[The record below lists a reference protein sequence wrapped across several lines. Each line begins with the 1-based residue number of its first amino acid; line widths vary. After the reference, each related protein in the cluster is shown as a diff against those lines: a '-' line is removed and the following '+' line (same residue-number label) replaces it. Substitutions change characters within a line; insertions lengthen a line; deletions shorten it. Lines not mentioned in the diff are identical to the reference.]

1 MAVVAGLLAARAQGQ
16 PEGPAFIDGADGHA
30 IAWPALAAYAE
41 RLGELAAVRRL
52 PPGARIGLVVADPL
66 AFAAAYLGGLAAGLT
81 VVPVD
86 PRLPTLDEFLI
97 RLRADVVVTDA
108 PLSAPVAGVENWV
121 AERTAPV
128 PVGAAP
134 TGNRPSA
141 RAALRPAVLLATS
154 GTTGE
159 PKGVPLSEAQLLH
172 AARRVAGHHRFGPGQ
187 RGYSPL
193 PLFHVNAQVMGLLAA
208 LVSGASL
215 VLDRRFEAGAYWS
228 RVVEWS
234 PTWLNTVPA
243 ILGALAT
250 QPVPPEATLAR
261 LRFARS
267 ASAPLPVSTQE
278 AFTAHTGVA
287 VLNTYGM
294 TEAAGQITASPL
306 DVSARRTGSVG
317 LPVGVG
323 LAVAGPD
330 GRPAPPGSQG
340 MVVLRG
346 RQVTDRYLELT
357 GHGAEASR
365 SARDA
370 RGWLPTGDLG
380 FRDED
385 GHLYLVGRADDV
397 INRGG
402 EKLHPQEVEHV
413 LLGHP
418 AVGSAAVVAAPHERL
433 GQVPVAFV
441 MLRPYRTEALQP
453 YRTEA
458 LRPYRTEA
466 GVVEEL
472 ERLCAQRLPRHK
484 CPAAITVTAELPTS
498 PTGKVL
504 RRALRADAAALAG
517 GPVPGGGR

>member
-1 MAVVAGLLAARAQGQ
+1 MARRMAVVARLLAVRAQAQ
-16 PEGPAFIDGADGHA
+16 PEEPAFITGADGDA
-30 IAWPALAAYAE
+30 ISWPALAAYAE
-41 RLGELAAVRRL
+41 RLRELAAARRL
-52 PPGARIGLVVADPL
+52 PPRARVGLVVADPL
-66 AFAAAYLGGLAAGLT
+66 VFAAAYLGGLAAGLT

-86 PRLPTLDEFLI
+86 PRLPTPTLDDLLT
-97 RLRADVVVTDA
+97 RLRVDVVVTDA
-108 PLSAPVAGVENWV
+108 PLASPLAGAEIWA
-121 AERTAPV
+121 AERAAPV
-128 PVGAAP
+128 PVGVAP
-134 TGNRPSA
+134 TGVRPSA
-141 RAALRPAVLLATS
+141 GAALRPAVLLATS

-159 PKGVPLSEAQLLH
+159 PKGVPLSEARLLH

-187 RGYSPL
+187 RGYSAL

-215 VLDRRFEAGAYWS
+215 VLDRRFEPDAYWS
-228 RVVEWS
+228 RVGEWS

-243 ILGALAT
+243 MLGPLAA

-261 LRFARS
+261 VRFVRS
-267 ASAPLPVSTQE
+267 ASAPLPVSTQD

-294 TEAAGQITASPL
+294 TEAAGQITADPL

-317 LPVGVG
+317 LPVGVA

-330 GRPAPPGSQG
+330 GRPVPPGSQG

-370 RGWLPTGDLG
+370 HGWLPTGDLG

-385 GHLYLVGRADDV
+385 GYVYLVGRADDV

-441 MLRPYRTEALQP
+441 MLRPH
-453 YRTEA
+453 
-458 LRPYRTEA
+458 RPEA
-466 GVVEEL
+466 GLVEEL
-472 ERLCAQRLPRHK
+472 DRLCAQRLPRHK

-504 RRALRADAAALAG
+504 RRALRAEVAALAG

>member
-1 MAVVAGLLAARAQGQ
+1 MAVVSRLLAARAQEQ
-16 PEGPAFIDGADGHA
+16 PEEPAFIAGADGHA
-30 IAWPALAAYAE
+30 ISWPALGAYAE
-41 RLGELAAVRRL
+41 RLRELAAARRL
-52 PPGARIGLVVADPL
+52 PPGARIALVVADPL
-66 AFAAAYLGGLAAGLT
+66 DFAAAYLGGLAAGLT
-81 VVPVD
+81 VVPAD
-86 PRLPTLDEFLI
+86 PRLPAPALDDFLT

-108 PLSAPVAGVENWV
+108 PLSSPVAGVEIWV
-121 AERTAPV
+121 AEHAAPV

-134 TGNRPSA
+134 TGVRPSA
-141 RAALRPAVLLATS
+141 GAVSRPAVLLATS

-159 PKGVPLSEAQLLH
+159 PKGVPLSQAQLLH

-215 VLDRRFEAGAYWS
+215 VLDRRFEPDAYWS
-228 RVVEWS
+228 RVAQWS

-243 ILGALAT
+243 ILGALAA
-250 QPVPPEATLAR
+250 QPAPPEATVAR

-267 ASAPLPVSTQE
+267 ASAPLPVPTRD

-294 TEAAGQITASPL
+294 TEAAGQITADPL
-306 DVSARRTGSVG
+306 DVSARRAGSVG
-317 LPVGVG
+317 LPVGVE

-330 GRPAPPGSQG
+330 GRPVPPGSQG

-346 RQVTDRYLELT
+346 RRVTDRYLELT

-370 RGWLPTGDLG
+370 HGWLPTGDLG
-380 FRDED
+380 WRDED
-385 GHLYLVGRADDV
+385 GYVYLVGRADDV

-441 MLRPYRTEALQP
+441 MLRPH
-453 YRTEA
+453 
-458 LRPYRTEA
+458 RTEA
-466 GVVEEL
+466 GLVEEL
-472 ERLCAQRLPRHK
+472 DRLCAQRLPRHK
-484 CPAAITVTAELPTS
+484 WPAAITVTAELPTS

-504 RRALRADAAALAG
+504 RRALRADVAALAG

>member
-1 MAVVAGLLAARAQGQ
+1 MTVATRLLAARAQEQ
-16 PEGPAFIDGADGHA
+16 PREPAFIAGADGQA
-30 IAWPALAAYAE
+30 VSWPSLAAYAE
-41 RLGELAAVRRL
+41 RLRRLAAARRVPL
-52 PPGARIGLVVADPL
+52 GARIGLVVADPL
-66 AFAAAYLGGLAAGLT
+66 RFAAAYLGGLAAGLT

-86 PRLPTLDEFLI
+86 PRLPAPALEDFLA
-97 RLRADVVVTDA
+97 RLRVDVVVADA
-108 PLSAPVAGVENWV
+108 PLSAPGAGVEIWV
-121 AERTAPV
+121 AGSAAPV
-128 PVGAAP
+128 PMGAPP
-134 TGNRPSA
+134 TGVRPSA
-141 RAALRPAVLLATS
+141 GAALRPAVLLATS

-172 AARRVAGHHRFGPGQ
+172 AARRVAWHHRFGPGQ
-187 RGYSPL
+187 RGFSPL

-215 VLDRRFEAGAYWS
+215 VLDGRFEPDAYWS
-228 RVVEWS
+228 RVAQWS

-243 ILGALAT
+243 ILDALAAR
-250 QPVPPEATLAR
+250 PAPPEATLAR
-261 LRFARS
+261 VRFARC
-267 ASAPLPVSTQE
+267 ASAPLPGPTQD
-278 AFTAHTGVA
+278 AFTARTGVA

-294 TEAAGQITASPL
+294 TEAAGQITANPL
-306 DVSARRTGSVG
+306 DASARRAGSVG

-330 GRPAPPGSQG
+330 GRPVPPGVQG
-340 MVVLRG
+340 MVMLHG
-346 RQVTDRYLELT
+346 RPVTRRYLELT
-357 GHGAEASR
+357 RHGAEASR

-370 RGWLPTGDLG
+370 HGWLPTGDLG

-385 GHLYLVGRADDV
+385 GYVYLVGRADDV

-441 MLRPYRTEALQP
+441 MLRPSHAP
-453 YRTEA
+453 
-458 LRPYRTEA
+458 A
-466 GVVEEL
+466 GLVEEL
-472 ERLCAQRLPRHK
+472 RRLCAERLPRHK
-484 CPAAITVTAELPTS
+484 CPAAITVSAELPTS

-504 RRALRADAAALAG
+504 RRALRADAAALGG
-517 GPVPGGGR
+517 GP

>member
-1 MAVVAGLLAARAQGQ
+1 MALVSRLLAARAQER
-16 PEGPAFIDGADGHA
+16 PEEPAFIAAADGHA
-30 IAWPALAAYAE
+30 MSWAALAAYAD
-41 RLGELAAVRRL
+41 RLRELAGVRRL

-66 AFAAAYLGGLAAGLT
+66 AFAAVYLGALAAGLT

-86 PRLPTLDEFLI
+86 PRLPAPALESLLA
-97 RLRADVVVTDA
+97 RLRVDVVITDA
-108 PLSAPVAGVENWV
+108 PLASPVAGVETWV
-121 AERTAPV
+121 AERAAPV
-128 PVGAAP
+128 PVGVAS
-134 TGNRPSA
+134 TGVRPSA
-141 RAALRPAVLLATS
+141 GAASRPAVLLASS

-159 PKGVPLSEAQLLH
+159 PKSVPLSEAQLLH

-215 VLDRRFEAGAYWS
+215 VLDRRFEPDAYWS
-228 RVVEWS
+228 RVAQWS

-243 ILGALAT
+243 MLHALTA
-250 QPVPPEATLAR
+250 QPAPPEAPVAR

-267 ASAPLPVSTQE
+267 ASAPLPASTQD
-278 AFTAHTGVA
+278 AFTAHTGIA

-294 TEAAGQITASPL
+294 TEAAGQITADPL
-306 DVSARRTGSVG
+306 DVSARRAGSVG

-330 GRPAPPGSQG
+330 GRPVPPGSQG
-340 MVVLRG
+340 MIVLRG
-346 RQVTDRYLELT
+346 WQVASRYLEPA

-365 SARDA
+365 PARDA

-385 GHLYLVGRADDV
+385 GYVYLVGRADDV

-402 EKLHPQEVEHV
+402 EKVHPQEVENV

-418 AVGSAAVVAAPHERL
+418 AVSSAAVVAAPHERL

-441 MLRPYRTEALQP
+441 TLRPH
-453 YRTEA
+453 
-458 LRPYRTEA
+458 RTEA
-466 GVVEEL
+466 GLVEEL
-472 ERLCAQRLPRHK
+472 DRLCAQRLPRRK
-484 CPAAITVTAELPTS
+484 WPVTVTVTAELPTS

-504 RRALRADAAALAG
+504 RRALRADLTVLAG
-517 GPVPGGGR
+517 GPAPGGSR